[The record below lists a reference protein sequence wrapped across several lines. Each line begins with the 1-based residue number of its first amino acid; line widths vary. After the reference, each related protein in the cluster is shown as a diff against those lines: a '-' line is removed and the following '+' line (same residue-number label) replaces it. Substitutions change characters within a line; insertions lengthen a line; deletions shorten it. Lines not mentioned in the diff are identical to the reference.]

1 MGITHFPHGV
11 FATPNIGGSR
21 LIDMWNSEN
30 IFFVDGE
37 YGSSSNEGKDPS
49 DSVDIP
55 STAVGLASRG
65 GTIYV
70 RPKTTVASAQSYYLD
85 NITIPLTKPQLAII
99 GCGQDTDRPYLGPAV
114 KTTVAGLATPVLT
127 VNASGFLTEGMEWTG
142 TSQSGDVSVIYA
154 SNDGTIAL
162 TSGLTVRNC
171 TIRNVKGHAVGTG
184 GGIHME
190 TPIFCKIQNV
200 LFKDNLASIVFR
212 STYAA
217 VNTLLIENCSFNG
230 ANTTRDVDIFSNAS
244 AGYGLII
251 DKCIFNDALPNH
263 GVINRFIS
271 LATGICGMISNCS
284 FASSNGTTDGLVGA
298 GGSLVI
304 APTTV
309 FSVNNMIEDLTED
322 GTGTMTRA

>member
-1 MGITHFPHGV
+1 MGISRFPHGV
-11 FATPNIGGSR
+11 FATPNLGGGR

-30 IFFVDGE
+30 IFFVDGD
-37 YGSSSNEGKDPS
+37 YGLAGNTGKSPD
-49 DSVDIP
+49 DSVALP
-55 STAVGLASRG
+55 TTAVGLVSRG

-70 RPKTTVASAQSYYLD
+70 RPKTTVASGQSYYLD
-85 NITIPLTKPQLAII
+85 NITIPITKPQLAII

-114 KTTVAGLATPVLT
+114 KTTVAGLATPVIT
-127 VNASGFLTEGMEWTG
+127 VRASGFLTEGMEWTG

-154 SNDGTIAL
+154 ANDGTVAL

-212 STYAA
+212 STSAA
-217 VNTLLIENCSFNG
+217 VNSLIIEDCSFSG
-230 ANTTRDVDIFSNAS
+230 VATGRDVDIFSNAD

-251 DKCIFNDALPNH
+251 DRCRFNDALPNH

-271 LATGICGMISNCS
+271 LTTGIYGMISNSS

-298 GGSLVI
+298 AGSLVI
-304 APTTV
+304 APVTV

-322 GTGTMTRA
+322 GTGTMTRT